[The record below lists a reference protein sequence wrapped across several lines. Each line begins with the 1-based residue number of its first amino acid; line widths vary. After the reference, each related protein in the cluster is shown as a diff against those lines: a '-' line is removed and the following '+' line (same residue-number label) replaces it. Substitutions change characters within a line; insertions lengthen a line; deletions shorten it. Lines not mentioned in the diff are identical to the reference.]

1 MALSSHL
8 NRESLTFTQARVNG
22 PTRRG
27 ARWEFAQ
34 PHVTRPRR
42 SGPGGPRSS
51 ARAAWRRRRP
61 RSTGEPRPVRL
72 TGRRSPRARTSHAA
86 RSAPGPAEVTL
97 TRPRFLVRGVQDA
110 RWRRLLHEATDAGWR
125 GQGWGWVQ
133 IQPGAPRWKPASL
146 PLIKLNLSEGP
157 GLGFCAAFCSWD
169 GRICIVR
176 TRFASYFPA
185 LVHRWDQ
192 AT

>member
-97 TRPRFLVRGVQDA
+97 TRPRFLSIA
-110 RWRRLLHEATDAGWR
+110 KSLSML
-125 GQGWGWVQ
+125 
-133 IQPGAPRWKPASL
+133 SL
-146 PLIKLNLSEGP
+146 PLSPPATAGGLYSEQG
-157 GLGFCAAFCSWD
+157 S
-169 GRICIVR
+169 
-176 TRFASYFPA
+176 
-185 LVHRWDQ
+185 
-192 AT
+192 